1 MSAPHDGPSTRCW
14 RVGVVVPAN
23 DEEDRIEACLA
34 AIAAAADY
42 AGQPVVTCVVA
53 DRCRDTTAERAR
65 AMGADVA
72 VNELPRR
79 IGAVRNIGFDRVL
92 ARLGAATERIW
103 LLSTDADTLVPPTWV
118 LDHLRHAEAGA
129 HAVAGAVDLDDPA
142 RLPPDA
148 LARYSALIARG
159 ITGSTHGHVYAANLG
174 IRADAFGQVGGFP
187 AVACGEEHALLRRLR
202 HARLRVVSPNDVR
215 ARTSARTEGRASGG
229 LADLLATLSHTVDRA
244 HPLAIESRA
253 V

>member
-1 MSAPHDGPSTRCW
+1 VSAPHDGPSTRSW

-34 AIAAAADY
+34 AVAAAADH

-53 DRCRDTTAERAR
+53 DRCRDATAERAR
-65 AMGADVA
+65 AMGVDVA
-72 VNELPRR
+72 VNTLPRR
-79 IGAVRNIGFDRVL
+79 IGAVRNIGFHRVL

-129 HAVAGAVDLDDPA
+129 HAVAGAVDLDDPDG
-142 RLPPDA
+142 LPPDA
-148 LARYSALIARG
+148 LARYSTLVAAG
-159 ITGSTHGHVYAANLG
+159 ITGLTHEHVYAANLG
-174 IRADAFGQVGGFP
+174 VRADAFEQVGGFP

-202 HARLRVVSPNDVR
+202 RGGLQVVSPNDVR

-229 LADLLATLSHTVDRA
+229 LADLLASLARA
-244 HPLAIESRA
+244 ENRAVESRA